1 MSKMKVG
8 YVGIIG
14 RPNVGKSTLLNYLIG
29 EKIAITS
36 EKPQTTR
43 SQILGIK
50 TTDNAQMIFIDT
62 PGIHKPKHALGEFL
76 DEQAIS
82 AINSVDL
89 IIYMVDDVYSYAQ
102 EHVLKHFKY
111 TEAKVLLVINKID
124 LLKSR
129 GSIDKIIL
137 SYIEHFNFY
146 GVYPI
151 SSLEGTHVKHLL
163 KDIEDLLE
171 EGVPY
176 FATEETTT
184 QSDFA
189 RMSELIREKVLHHT
203 EEEVPHSVAVVIEH
217 AEMYEGVYNLY
228 ANIIVER
235 DSQKN
240 ILIGKGGQM
249 IKKIGTESRKDINR
263 TLNTQIHL
271 ELWVKV
277 VKNWRQNQTH
287 LKGMGYE

>member
-50 TTDNAQMIFIDT
+50 TTEKAQIIFIDT

-76 DEQAIS
+76 DDQAIS

-89 IIYMVDDVYSYAQ
+89 IIYMVDDVYTHAQ
-102 EHVLKHFKY
+102 EHVLKHFKH

-124 LLKSR
+124 LLKSKA
-129 GSIDKIIL
+129 SIDKIIL
-137 SYIEHFNFY
+137 SYIDQFEFY

-151 SSLEGTHVKHLL
+151 SSLEGTHINYLL

-189 RMSELIREKVLHHT
+189 RMSELIREKILHHT

-217 AEMYEGVYNLY
+217 AEMYEGIYNLY
-228 ANIIVER
+228 ASIIVER
-235 DSQKN
+235 ESQKN
-240 ILIGKGGQM
+240 ILIGKGGRM
-249 IKKIGTESRKDINR
+249 IKKIGTEARKDINK
-263 TLNTQIHL
+263 TLNTQVHL
-271 ELWVKV
+271 DLWVKV

>member
-50 TTDNAQMIFIDT
+50 NTENAQIIFIDT
-62 PGIHKPKHALGEFL
+62 PGIHKPRHALGEFL

>member
-50 TTDNAQMIFIDT
+50 NTANAQIIFIDT
-62 PGIHKPKHALGEFL
+62 PGIHKPRHALGEFL

-151 SSLEGTHVKHLL
+151 SSTEGTHVKHLL

>member
-1 MSKMKVG
+1 M
-8 YVGIIG
+8 
-14 RPNVGKSTLLNYLIG
+14 LF
-29 EKIAITS
+29 
-36 EKPQTTR
+36 R
-43 SQILGIK
+43 S
-50 TTDNAQMIFIDT
+50 
-62 PGIHKPKHALGEFL
+62 
-76 DEQAIS
+76 
-82 AINSVDL
+82 
-89 IIYMVDDVYSYAQ
+89 
-102 EHVLKHFKY
+102 
-111 TEAKVLLVINKID
+111 
-124 LLKSR
+124 
-129 GSIDKIIL
+129 SIDKIIL

-151 SSLEGTHVKHLL
+151 SSTEGTNVKHLL

>member
-14 RPNVGKSTLLNYLIG
+14 RPNVGKSTLLNYLVG

-50 TTDNAQMIFIDT
+50 NTDKAQIIFIDT

-82 AINSVDL
+82 AISSVDL

-102 EHVLKHFKY
+102 EHVIKHFKH

-137 SYIEHFNFY
+137 SYIEQFEFY

-151 SSLEGTHVKHLL
+151 SSTEGTHIKHLL
-163 KDIEDLLE
+163 KDIENLLE

-240 ILIGKGGQM
+240 ILIGKGGRM
-249 IKKIGTESRKDINR
+249 IKKIGTEARKDINK

-277 VKNWRQNQTH
+277 VKDWRQNQAH